1 MDRKLEEASSKLAW
15 LKLACADDER
25 ACTVGELAS
34 CAALLTEL
42 KVLLTKF
49 PSMPPSFERTPNAVA
64 ELKLARSIYEF
75 AVIFSI
81 KVKDQDAF
89 ERNFFQLKVFYM
101 DTRGILPPSP
111 EEYRNLGLNLMRLL
125 AENRVA
131 EFHTELELLPPRALD
146 HPCIK
151 YVVELEQSFM
161 EGTYN
166 RVINGQQA
174 VPHETYLY
182 FKDLLAETIRD
193 EIADCSG
200 QAYDHLPVNDVRDM
214 LMFSSEQQL
223 LEYISEAQHEWE
235 VQNHSVLFHM
245 AKVQPRVG
253 IQAHQMIKR
262 SLCYARELG
271 RIV

>member
-1 MDRKLEEASSKLAW
+1 DRELEEANCKFAW
-15 LKLACADDER
+15 LKLACAEDE
-25 ACTVGELAS
+25 LDS
-34 CAALLTEL
+34 CATLLSEL

-64 ELKLARSIYEF
+64 ELRLARAIYEF

-81 KVKDQDAF
+81 RVKDQDAF

-101 DTRGILPPSP
+101 DT
-111 EEYRNLGLNLMRLL
+111 
-125 AENRVA
+125 RVA

-151 YVVELEQSFM
+151 YAVELEQSFM

-166 RVINGQQA
+166 RLTNGRQA

-182 FKDLLAETIRD
+182 FMDLLAETIRD

-200 QAYDHLPVNDVRDM
+200 QAYDHLPVDDARKM
-214 LMFSSEQQL
+214 LMFSSEQKL
-223 LEYISEAQHEWE
+223 LEYISEIQHEWE

-262 SLCYARELG
+262 SLCYARELE
-271 RIV
+271 RVV